1 MKCETVFSELTNE
14 FLFCHANTLDSLP
27 NDEYTHRHTRTHTDS
42 LVISL
47 SASGNCT
54 CMRWR

>member
-27 NDEYTHRHTRTHTDS
+27 NDEYTQTHSHTH
-42 LVISL
+42 
-47 SASGNCT
+47 
-54 CMRWR
+54 